1 MAKEITDANFQELL
15 AEGKPLVVD
24 FWAPWCGPCKM
35 ISPIFDE
42 LAAEYE
48 GRIIAGK
55 VNVDDNDETCAAY
68 GIMNIPTILF
78 FKNGELVYTCPSL
91 DEVRSYCLEQVDTLW
106 DEVKRF
112 DNPHTYYVDLSQK
125 LWDIKYGL
133 LKKNNGKNNG

>member
-35 ISPIFDE
+35 IAPIFDE

-78 FKNGELVYTCPSL
+78 FKGGELVH
-91 DEVRSYCLEQVDTLW
+91 RQVGAIR
-106 DEVKRF
+106 K
-112 DNPHTYYVDLSQK
+112 PDLQK
-125 LWDIKYGL
+125 LFEEL
-133 LKKNNGKNNG
+133 L

>member
-35 ISPIFDE
+35 MLPIVEE

-48 GRIIAGK
+48 GKITVGK
-55 VNVDDNDETCAAY
+55 LNVDENDETCSAY

-78 FKNGELVYTCPSL
+78 FMNGELVN
-91 DEVRSYCLEQVDTLW
+91 RSVGAMR
-106 DEVKRF
+106 K
-112 DNPHTYYVDLSQK
+112 PDLQK
-125 LWDIKYGL
+125 LFEEL
-133 LKKNNGKNNG
+133 L

>member
-24 FWAPWCGPCKM
+24 FWAPWCGPCQM

-42 LAAEYE
+42 LAEEYE

-78 FKNGELVYTCPSL
+78 FKGGELVH
-91 DEVRSYCLEQVDTLW
+91 RQVGAIR
-106 DEVKRF
+106 K
-112 DNPHTYYVDLSQK
+112 PDLQK
-125 LWDIKYGL
+125 LFEDL
-133 LKKNNGKNNG
+133 L